1 MKIAYVTSYDATDV
15 KQWSGL
21 GYHIAGALRGAG
33 LDLDEVG
40 PLTTASSRLLMFKK
54 LAYRG
59 LGGRRHMINREPS
72 VARGYASQI
81 TQRLDRFADVVFSPG
96 SIPVSCLECRQP
108 IAFWTDATFA
118 GVLNFYDVFSH
129 LSAETIRNGNRLEK
143 AALDKCRLVIYSSE
157 WAARTAVEHYAID
170 AGKVAV
176 VPFGANIDVD
186 FGADEIGALID
197 SRPTTSCNLLF
208 LGVDWER
215 KGGPVA
221 CEVARLL
228 NEAGLPTT
236 LTVVGCQPKLSA
248 DHAAFVHVVG
258 PLSKASPAG
267 RERLHSLLAASHFLI
282 LPSRADCTPVV
293 FSEANAFAVPCLTS
307 GVGGI
312 PSIVIEG
319 LNGHRFSLE
328 NEAAAYAACVDRLM
342 GAYSDYRQLAI
353 NSYAQYRDRLNWGV
367 AGAAVRRLLEERCS

>member
-1 MKIAYVTSYDATDV
+1 MKIAYVTSYDASDV

-33 LDLDEVG
+33 LDLGEVG
-40 PLTTASSRLLMFKK
+40 PLTTASSRLLTLKK

-81 TQRLDRFADVVFSPG
+81 TQRLDRSVDVVFSPG
-96 SIPVSCLECRQP
+96 SIPVSYLECRQP
-108 IAFWTDATFA
+108 IAVWTDATFA
-118 GVLNFYDVFSH
+118 SVVDFYDVFTH

-143 AALDKCRLVIYSSE
+143 AALDKSRLVIYSSD
-157 WAARTAVEHYAID
+157 WAARSAVEHYAID

-176 VPFGANIDVD
+176 VPFGANIDVT
-186 FGADEIGALID
+186 FSAEEIGALID
-197 SRPTTSCNLLF
+197 SRPTTLCKLLF

-215 KGGPVA
+215 KGGPIA

-236 LTVVGCQPKLSA
+236 LTIVGCKPKLAA
-248 DHAAFVHVVG
+248 DYADCTHVVG
-258 PLSKASPAG
+258 PISKASAAG
-267 RERLHSLLAASHFLI
+267 RERLRGLLAGSHFLI

-312 PSIVIEG
+312 PSIVLDGI
-319 LNGHRFSLE
+319 NGYRFPAK
-328 NEAAAYAACVDRLM
+328 NEAAGYAARIESLM
-342 GAYSDYRQLAI
+342 GRYPDYRELAI
-353 NSYAQYRDRLNWGV
+353 SSYAQYRDRLNWTV
-367 AGAAVRRLLEERCS
+367 AGAAVRRLLEERCG